1 MLNFYKDINM
11 QTTNL
16 VGVGKTSHTTHDAKD
31 IVVSGVDTDLSS
43 GITTD
48 SVGGEDK
55 LKGGVVDA
63 AHVAS
68 ARGLVLLRAK
78 CE

>member
-1 MLNFYKDINM
+1 M
-11 QTTNL
+11 TRRTV
-16 VGVGKTSHTTHDAKD
+16 VGC
-31 IVVSGVDTDLSS
+31 VDTDLSS
-43 GITTD
+43 GVTTD

-68 ARGLVLLRAK
+68 TRWLVLLRAK